1 MPPGHTKAAVSREH
15 WTWKPQ
21 RTLLSLPD
29 QDLEKNG
36 SWSSTCHVP
45 GPSHSPRCMGLA
57 TPGQA
62 PVCVQTTSSAWLHL
76 LLSGGS
82 SADPRINNILFPK
95 GSNPCPKPYSWGV
108 TDVERGRDS
117 PSTPPKASP
126 SRPPG
131 PLPSLCSPR
140 RQPQRPTALQDPDMH
155 TAPGQP
161 VGPCAGPPPP
171 GEQSGTLET
180 QKTRV
185 TTPPNHA
192 RLKMLA
198 HARGPTGSPELEAG
212 QGATAP
218 TPDPASVSGT
228 PNVQTLC

>member
-1 MPPGHTKAAVSREH
+1 MAPGHTKAAVSREH

-29 QDLEKNG
+29 QDLEKSG

-45 GPSHSPRCMGLA
+45 GPSHSPRSMGPA

-82 SADPRINNILFPK
+82 SADPRINNILSPK

-131 PLPSLCSPR
+131 PLPGLCSPR

-161 VGPCAGPPPP
+161 VGPCVGPPRP
-171 GEQSGTLET
+171 GSSLGHS
-180 QKTRV
+180 R
-185 TTPPNHA
+185 PRRH
-192 RLKMLA
+192 R
-198 HARGPTGSPELEAG
+198 
-212 QGATAP
+212 
-218 TPDPASVSGT
+218 
-228 PNVQTLC
+228 